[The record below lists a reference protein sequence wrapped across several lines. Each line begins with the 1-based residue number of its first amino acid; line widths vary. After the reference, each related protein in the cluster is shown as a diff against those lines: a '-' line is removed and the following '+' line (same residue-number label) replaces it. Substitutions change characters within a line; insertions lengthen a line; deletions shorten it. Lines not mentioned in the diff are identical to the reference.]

1 MKTFSP
7 LKYFLNAVKYL
18 TPLMAILFGLATGKS
33 NRDLD
38 KITDSSYQDYQSQ
51 YVAVSVA
58 SDLILRCTHRYPGQ
72 LQLMIGNLLDMQKI
86 SIVFRD
92 LMSAMRLSTSRAYSD
107 NRQCAAVV
115 ESLLERYKSAESSS
129 N

>member
-7 LKYFLNAVKYL
+7 RKYFLNAVKYL

-38 KITDSSYQDYQSQ
+38 KITDSGYQDYQSQ

-58 SDLILRCTHRYPGQ
+58 SDLILRRYPGQ

-86 SIVFRD
+86 SIVFRID
-92 LMSAMRLSTSRAYSD
+92 IH
-107 NRQCAAVV
+107 
-115 ESLLERYKSAESSS
+115 
-129 N
+129 